1 MGTLGGAWS
10 INNEGDRTDT
20 PAHAMEMYFRKLI
33 VLLVMARNQPIAT
46 GVTAKDQRKTTFI
59 FLQLSLPIA
68 GNATSPAFLASILDL
83 ATDASESVRKPQM
96 NQDSRWLQLWTI

>member
-1 MGTLGGAWS
+1 
-10 INNEGDRTDT
+10 
-20 PAHAMEMYFRKLI
+20 MYFLKPIILSSMIRNLLI
-33 VLLVMARNQPIAT
+33 VT

>member
-1 MGTLGGAWS
+1 
-10 INNEGDRTDT
+10 
-20 PAHAMEMYFRKLI
+20 MYFLKPIILSSMIRNLLI
-33 VLLVMARNQPIAT
+33 VT

-96 NQDSRWLQLWTI
+96 NQDSRWLQLWTILSIIAIY